1 MAEQNNKQAAFVEA
15 LNSLK
20 EFAKVN
26 GGRVTKEDVV
36 SYFKNLDDKAGLDE
50 SKLQLVYGYLMAN
63 NIQISGEDEMNNE
76 FLHMMESAEL
86 KQAQEQE
93 QEVIKAEEEKGIRQM
108 EDSLDYEEDEKSLKL
123 YLKEL
128 QIIEKLSDTTRAYLL
143 VNIAE
148 DNDQES
154 LRLLTESFL
163 ENVVEW
169 ITPYKK
175 QGVLSSDLVQEA
187 NLAMTAYMNEKR
199 YMNNFLWREKIKEG
213 TTEDLLM
220 VLQEINQELH
230 EEINGCLQMMIDEQK
245 ESNKVSGKVLGK
257 VNLINDWATRL
268 TEEFGR
274 KPTVDEVAEK
284 MGISANNVIEAIRL
298 SAETIEKIS
307 YANAEDQ
314 PAAEQKSDKD

>member
-128 QIIEKLSDTTRAYLL
+128 QTIEKLSDTTRAYLL

-314 PAAEQKSDKD
+314 LEEEQKSDKD